1 MQNAVTT
8 GITELLESDGEEL
21 NDDFAEALDE
31 AKREREEFAA
41 GIRES
46 LAQFGERFAQPA
58 AASAFEEYFRH
69 NALEAATALAERAGV
84 GEQCKRRGLH
94 ALFAVKSVRMWAGAT
109 LSLARA
115 QSLEG
120 RSPSA
125 EDLAEVLHAVTG
137 AAAADTFV
145 TADARALPWLSRV
158 AIYGL
163 QTMDLTSF
171 LIQAVQP
178 PPASADS

>member
-1 MQNAVTT
+1 
-8 GITELLESDGEEL
+8 
-21 NDDFAEALDE
+21 
-31 AKREREEFAA
+31 
-41 GIRES
+41 
-46 LAQFGERFAQPA
+46 
-58 AASAFEEYFRH
+58 
-69 NALEAATALAERAGV
+69 
-84 GEQCKRRGLH
+84 
-94 ALFAVKSVRMWAGAT
+94 VKSVRVWAGAT

-163 QTMDLTSF
+163 QTTDLRSF
-171 LIQAVQP
+171 LTQAVQP